1 MKCHDTSFIDRSKAM
16 EGLFDMKFTFDD
28 KLKAVLYY
36 LKYGSYEIPRDYD
49 SKNRKCKY
57 RSIVRHWVS
66 VYKIKGEEGLR
77 HGHNN
82 YYSPETKYQYIE
94 PVLNGA
100 IGLEMQAN
108 IVGIYHGNLCSWVRK
123 YREKGMDG
131 LKCSKRERSRKNME
145 TDNKEDMVPTEQIQ
159 PSEDEP
165 KTLKE
170 ALAEIKKLKEK
181 ILYQQARELYLK
193 KLDTLVEEREK
204 QERLRKHARLRKSSK
219 AKKSM

>member
-1 MKCHDTSFIDRSKAM
+1 
-16 EGLFDMKFTFDD
+16 MKFTFDD

-36 LKYGSYEIPRDYD
+36 LKYGSYKIP
-49 SKNRKCKY
+49 KNYESHNQKCRY

-66 VYKIKGEEGLR
+66 IYKIKGEEGLR

-94 PVLNGA
+94 PVINGA
-100 IGLEMQAN
+100 IGFEMQAN
-108 IVGIYHGNLCSWVRK
+108 IVGIDSGTLYSWLRK

-131 LKCSKRERSRKNME
+131 LKCSKRGRPRKNME

-193 KLDTLVEEREK
+193 KLDALVEERERR
-204 QERLRKHARLRKSSK
+204 ERLRKHARLRKSSK
-219 AKKSM
+219 AKKSR